1 LIGDGRIFR
10 PGSDRLWRLRAFTA
24 PSGGLSGLPNEAAF
38 AVTAMPAA
46 AIAPAVLVNILRR
59 ERFVM
64 ISSSFLHSREF
75 PLRNT
80 GRFRMI
86 ENQTSRDAS

>member
-1 LIGDGRIFR
+1 M
-10 PGSDRLWRLRAFTA
+10 LRAFIA

-64 ISSSFLHSREF
+64 IPSSPFRKIEYSLRTFTTF
-75 PLRNT
+75 P
-80 GRFRMI
+80 FI
-86 ENQTSRDAS
+86 EKQRAVTQVKYKST

>member
-1 LIGDGRIFR
+1 M
-10 PGSDRLWRLRAFTA
+10 LRAFIA
-24 PSGGLSGLPNEAAF
+24 PSGGLSGLPNEAAL

-64 ISSSFLHSREF
+64 FPSSSFQL
-75 PLRNT
+75 
-80 GRFRMI
+80 I
-86 ENQTSRDAS
+86 EYSLPTFTAFSFFENRHAVTQVKYKST

>member
-1 LIGDGRIFR
+1 M
-10 PGSDRLWRLRAFTA
+10 RAFTA

-46 AIAPAVLVNILRR
+46 AMAPAVLVNILRR

-64 ISSSFLHSREF
+64 ISSSFLNRENF
-75 PLRNT
+75 HYGTLAA
-80 GRFRMI
+80 FRII
-86 ENQTSRDAS
+86 ENQTSRDES